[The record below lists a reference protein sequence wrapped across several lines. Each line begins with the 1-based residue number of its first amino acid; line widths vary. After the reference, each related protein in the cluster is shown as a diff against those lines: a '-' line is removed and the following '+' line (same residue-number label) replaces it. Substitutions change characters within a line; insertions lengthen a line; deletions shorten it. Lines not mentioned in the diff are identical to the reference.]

1 MRLIDLSLP
10 LFDGAPAM
18 PADPVLS
25 AEAYSTLETGD
36 YRLTRL
42 TLSTHQG
49 THIDL
54 PSHVLAQGATV
65 TDLTLD
71 RFVTPAF
78 VADCTGKQPGQE
90 LIPED
95 LAPYTPLLAQGVSP
109 VLCTGWDAVWGTPGY
124 FTDFPCVGRALADF
138 LAEQPIRLLGMDTPS
153 PHDRDWKHIHQRL
166 LSCGILLLESLAAV
180 RSLPF
185 GQPFVLLALPLK
197 LRGLDGS
204 PVRAA
209 AMLDDDIQ

>member
-1 MRLIDLSLP
+1 MRLVDLSLP

-18 PADPVLS
+18 PGDPIMS
-25 AEAYSTLETGD
+25 AEAHSTLEDGG

-54 PSHVLAQGATV
+54 PSHVFPQGETV
-65 TDLTLD
+65 TDLAPD

-90 LIPED
+90 LTPED
-95 LAPYTPLLAQGVSP
+95 LAPYFPLLAQGVSP
-109 VLCTGWDAVWGTPGY
+109 VLCTGWDAMWGKPGY
-124 FTDFPCVGRALADF
+124 FTDFPCVGRALADY
-138 LAEQPIRLLGMDTPS
+138 LAEQPIRLVGMDTPS
-153 PHDRDWKHIHQRL
+153 PHDRDWKHIHRRL
-166 LSCGILLLESLAAV
+166 LGRGVLLLESLAAV

-185 GQPFVLLALPLK
+185 GQPFVLFALPLK
-197 LRGLDGS
+197 LRSLDGS

-209 AMLDDDIQ
+209 AMLDDDNR

>member
-1 MRLIDLSLP
+1 MRIVDLSLP

-18 PADPVLS
+18 PSDPVLS
-25 AEAYSTLETGD
+25 TEAYNSLEDDG

-54 PSHVLAQGATV
+54 PSHVLPNGAT
-65 TDLTLD
+65 LTSFSLD

-78 VADCTGKQPGQE
+78 VADCTGRQPGQE

-95 LAPYTPLLAQGVSP
+95 FLPYLSLLRQGVSP
-109 VLCTGWDAVWGTPGY
+109 LICTGWDAMWGKPGY
-124 FTDFPCVGRALADF
+124 FTDFPCVGRSLADF
-138 LAEQPIRLLGMDTPS
+138 LVEQPIRLVGMDMPS
-153 PHDRDWKHIHQRL
+153 PHDSDWKHIHCRL
-166 LSCGILLLESLAAV
+166 LGSGVLLLESLTAV
-180 RSLPF
+180 GTLPF
-185 GQPFVLLALPLK
+185 GTPFTLLALPLN

-209 AMLDDDIQ
+209 AILDDDN